1 MVWVVDLKIHF
12 VPIPVSGNV
21 DDMHPVIAG
30 FLLKVV
36 MVGAVAV
43 KVHIGALVT
52 NRFTAGTVKEA
63 TVSPIAFVE
72 DSSGIRK
79 CVDMISPEV
88 LEIGAVG

>member
-21 DDMHPVIAG
+21 DDVHPVVAG

-43 KVHIGALVT
+43 KVHISALVT

-63 TVSPIAFVE
+63 AVPGS
-72 DSSGIRK
+72 
-79 CVDMISPEV
+79 EV
-88 LEIGAVG
+88 QHYKPGGLPRV